1 MGIQAKVTVKLD
13 DNVHEIELN
22 EDGEVI
28 LEAALSA
35 GLDAPFSCQGGI
47 CTTCMAKLESGT
59 VKMDNNFALS
69 DKEVSDGMILTCQ
82 SHPTS
87 EEVTINYD
95 AV

>member
-1 MGIQAKVTVKLD
+1 MGIQAKITIKLD
-13 DNVHEIELN
+13 DTETSINLN
-22 EDGEVI
+22 EDAEVI

-47 CTTCMAKLESGT
+47 CTTCMAKLEKGT
-59 VKMDNNFALS
+59 VKMDSNFALT
-69 DKEVSDGMILTCQ
+69 DREVAEGFILTCQ

-87 EEVTINYD
+87 EEVVVNYD